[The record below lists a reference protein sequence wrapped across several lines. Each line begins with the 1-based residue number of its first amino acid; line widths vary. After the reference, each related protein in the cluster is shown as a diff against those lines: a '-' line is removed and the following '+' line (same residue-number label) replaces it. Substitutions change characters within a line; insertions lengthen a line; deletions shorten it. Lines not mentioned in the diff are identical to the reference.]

1 MKKEV
6 IVTYTYNKDTA
17 EGLKVEQSRVVIAKK
32 ELREFVKK
40 LLKWEPQNTD
50 KIRIEEKYD

>member
-6 IVTYTYNKDTA
+6 VVTYTYNKDTA

-32 ELREFVKK
+32 ELEEFVKK

>member
-1 MKKEV
+1 MTKEV
-6 IVTYTYNKDTA
+6 TVTYTYNKDTA

-50 KIRIEEKYD
+50 RIRIEEI